1 MILNGTIAILI
12 KYGYWK
18 SQIVISNS
26 SVYQKQLNRE
36 VVENLDHLPRKF
48 INKLYFRKLL
58 YFLLLLAIPIMYL
71 NSCCNTIIN

>member
-26 SVYQKQLNRE
+26 SVYQKQLN
-36 VVENLDHLPRKF
+36 LDHLPRKF
-48 INKLYFRKLL
+48 INSYTSVNCYIF
-58 YFLLLLAIPIMYL
+58 YCF
-71 NSCCNTIIN
+71 

>member
-26 SVYQKQLNRE
+26 SGMLGMS
-36 VVENLDHLPRKF
+36 LF
-48 INKLYFRKLL
+48 
-58 YFLLLLAIPIMYL
+58 
-71 NSCCNTIIN
+71 

>member
-48 INKLYFRKLL
+48 INSYTSV
-58 YFLLLLAIPIMYL
+58 
-71 NSCCNTIIN
+71 N

>member
-48 INKLYFRKLL
+48 INSDTSVNCYIF
-58 YFLLLLAIPIMYL
+58 YSF
-71 NSCCNTIIN
+71 

>member
-26 SVYQKQLNRE
+26 SVYQKQLNRGGC
-36 VVENLDHLPRKF
+36 VKTPLF
-48 INKLYFRKLL
+48 
-58 YFLLLLAIPIMYL
+58 
-71 NSCCNTIIN
+71 

>member
-48 INKLYFRKLL
+48 INSYTSVNCYIFIAFSNPN
-58 YFLLLLAIPIMYL
+58 YVP
-71 NSCCNTIIN
+71 